1 MISSRNNSW
10 NFDITSVKIT
20 KSLFTAYLPTKRNI
34 YNNTD
39 LQKKIALR
47 QACELV

>member
-1 MISSRNNSW
+1 MISSLNNSW
-10 NFDITSVKIT
+10 NYDMTSVKIT
-20 KSLFTAYLPTKRNI
+20 KSLYSLLTYKRNI